1 MTATKEEKKHL
12 DVLHFEHERWG
23 KQLAFYTDELK
34 IYTNRLGEISSRY
47 TDSEVLAKLERFQNQ
62 FIVQQDAIDTLAHD
76 INIHED
82 ALVKEAKENMIAVDR
97 RFFDDHSELR
107 NNMETF
113 VKLYNEL
120 KNEYMRYL
128 SKYM

>member
-1 MTATKEEKKHL
+1 MTAIKESKKHL

-34 IYTNRLGEISSRY
+34 IYTNRLGEISNRY
-47 TDSEVLAKLERFQNQ
+47 TDSEILAKLEQFQNK

-76 INIHED
+76 IKIHET
-82 ALVKEAKENMIAVDR
+82 KIMTEAQKNLTAVEH
-97 RFFDDHSELR
+97 RFFGDHGGLR
-107 NNMETF
+107 DRMETF

-120 KNEYMRYL
+120 KNE
-128 SKYM
+128 